1 MNSGLIGKIDKAKR
15 YASERGRMHVSSLHV
30 DFQGENDTHE
40 VALDGDKWACT
51 CDFFRGWGA
60 CAHTMALE
68 RVLDG
73 MIPTSA
79 INMPAA
85 ALA

>member
-15 YASERGRMHVSSLHV
+15 YATERGRMRVSSLHV
-30 DFQGENDTHE
+30 DFHGENDTHE
-40 VALDGDKWACT
+40 VALDGESWRCS
-51 CDFFRGWGA
+51 CDFFGGWGA

-68 RVLDG
+68 RVLEG

-79 INMPAA
+79 LQMA
-85 ALA
+85 

>member
-1 MNSGLIGKIDKAKR
+1 MNSGLIVKIDKARR
-15 YASERGRMHVSSLHV
+15 YATERGRMDVTSLHV
-30 DFQGENDTHE
+30 RLGAENDTHE

-79 INMPAA
+79 IHMPAA
-85 ALA
+85 LA